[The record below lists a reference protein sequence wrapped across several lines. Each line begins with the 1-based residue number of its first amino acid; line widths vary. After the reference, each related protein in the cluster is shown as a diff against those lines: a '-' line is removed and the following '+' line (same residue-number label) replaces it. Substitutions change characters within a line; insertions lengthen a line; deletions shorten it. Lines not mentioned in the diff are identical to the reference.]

1 MPCRDYE
8 SDSPSYYE
16 DYRKMK
22 KQADRLA
29 RMACSAMEELERNG
43 IAEVL
48 LLKNDEVREWWA
60 AHKEADRKERARV
73 AELQRREAVKQEA
86 LNKLSNEEKEL
97 LGLTKPKAKS
107 KSTTNTVMVDEIEKI
122 LHSALEDSYADLK
135 ARAKDEDEDEKSR
148 WWKESN

>member
-86 LNKLSNEEKEL
+86 LNKLSTEEKEL

-107 KSTTNTVMVDEIEKI
+107 KSTTNPVMVDEIEKI
-122 LHSALEDSYADLK
+122 LYSALDDSYADLK
-135 ARAKDEDEDEKSR
+135 AKAKAEDEKSR